1 VELPYGC
8 WAGDTP
14 ASADTSPREEQ
25 AAERCASACCPP
37 LLRYHSAE
45 LNSPCLPLP
54 KPGRELVPKL
64 TRWRRA
70 VAPMRRATFSTC
82 SAAPHSTPRPVPV
95 PRPSPSKVAEAA
107 HRLQQPRGW
116 SGAYLLRAA
125 AAFPEHEA
133 RVQLGFPAA
142 PPPFSSAPPFRQKPF
157 RRGLAQPSACVTHSP
172 GVGADTLPRLWAMT
186 HPAPLRH
193 LTHAGFGGLSA
204 VRRAE
209 PTQLHRTRCVLF
221 PCVGAREPHPRVAP
235 PPR

>member
-142 PPPFSSAPPFRQKPF
+142 PPTFQLSTAVPPETLPARPRPALCMRHPLPRCGCGYPTEVVGNDPPSPSAPPD
-157 RRGLAQPSACVTHSP
+157 AC
-172 GVGADTLPRLWAMT
+172 R
-186 HPAPLRH
+186 
-193 LTHAGFGGLSA
+193 
-204 VRRAE
+204 VRRLERGETCRAN
-209 PTQLHRTRCVLF
+209 
-221 PCVGAREPHPRVAP
+221 AAAP
-235 PPR
+235 YTVRAVSVRGCT

>member
-142 PPPFSSAPPFRQKPF
+142 PP
-157 RRGLAQPSACVTHSP
+157 
-172 GVGADTLPRLWAMT
+172 
-186 HPAPLRH
+186 
-193 LTHAGFGGLSA
+193 LSA
-204 VRRAE
+204 QHRRSARNPSGAASPSPLHASPTPQVWVRIPYRGCG
-209 PTQLHRTRCVLF
+209 Q
-221 PCVGAREPHPRVAP
+221 
-235 PPR
+235 